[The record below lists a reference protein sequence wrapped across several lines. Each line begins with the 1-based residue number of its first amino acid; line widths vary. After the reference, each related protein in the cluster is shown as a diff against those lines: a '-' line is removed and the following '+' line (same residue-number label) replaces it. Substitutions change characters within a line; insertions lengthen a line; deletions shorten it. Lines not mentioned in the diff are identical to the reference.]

1 MLLIIPF
8 PHQVVVISC
17 RIMPIGETSLPEFD
31 QEMTNTR
38 KILECVPEDAY
49 FYQPHEKSMTLIRL
63 ASHVADLPN
72 WVVETMH
79 KEKLELMPGQAP
91 YIAKSNAELMAA
103 FDKNSA
109 ACAAI
114 EGANDED
121 FGAPWSFIYAGHTMF
136 TMPRAAVLRSVVI
149 NHLIHHRAQLGVYLR
164 MNNIAIPGMYG
175 PSADDKSAMF
185 AAADSTTA

>member
-121 FGAPWSFIYAGHTMF
+121 FGAPSEGAIERMGGDVADDLPAAGCRRYACGGC
-136 TMPRAAVLRSVVI
+136 AAV
-149 NHLIHHRAQLGVYLR
+149 
-164 MNNIAIPGMYG
+164 
-175 PSADDKSAMF
+175 ADRRGAGF
-185 AAADSTTA
+185 CAPTEGQNRETPVGEHERL